1 MGNIF
6 LLFLLGSCFI
16 TINLLFIIAAGLVR
30 YMPQIMVAAA
40 RLTIGSVRLS
50 IHVYNAA
57 FQRLGPIIHA
67 STGADISQGWGR
79 VIASILLSLLLSVAA
94 FFLLGQNFPWLIFGA
109 SLVHGLMV
117 GHLWDRVLYADH
129 LRMGEEVK

>member
-16 TINLLFIIAAGLVR
+16 TINLLFIIAAGLIR

-40 RLTIGSVRLS
+40 RFAIGIVRLS
-50 IHVYNAA
+50 IHAYNAA
-57 FQRLGPIIHA
+57 FQRLAPIIHA
-67 STGADISQGWGR
+67 SMGADISRGWGR
-79 VIASILLSLLLSVAA
+79 VIALIALSLLLSLAA
-94 FFLLGQNFPWLIFGA
+94 FFLVGQHFPWLIFSGGMA
-109 SLVHGLMV
+109 HGLMV
-117 GHLWDRVLYADH
+117 SRLWDRVLYADH